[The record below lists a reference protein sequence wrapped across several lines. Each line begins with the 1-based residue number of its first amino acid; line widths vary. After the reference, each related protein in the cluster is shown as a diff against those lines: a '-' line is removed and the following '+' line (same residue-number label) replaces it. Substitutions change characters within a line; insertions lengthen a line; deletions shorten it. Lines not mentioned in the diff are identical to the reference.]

1 MTYLNALKASVC
13 AVALV
18 SANAAFADVTA
29 EDVWNDWKDQFGIYG
44 EDGISIGSE
53 SAGDGKVVV
62 TDLTMTFDDGT
73 TKSEGTI
80 ASITFEENGDGTV
93 SVTMAETFPIMVEDR
108 SGGTVTMSFEH
119 SGLEMLVSGDPDAM
133 DYAIT
138 ADRYAIVIDEIT
150 EDGETVQG
158 DMRFVM
164 NGLSGSY
171 TTTMGEMRD
180 ITSDLAATSVDV
192 LVDVTDPSTDGT
204 ILISGKLDALAFT
217 ANMALP
223 FDGSFEDPDDLFVNG
238 FALDGAYSYDSANLL
253 FDVNDGPETANGT
266 VSTGSSDIAVAI
278 NADKMSYNVATND
291 IAMQMTVP
299 DMPFPVNVTMA
310 NYGVGIEMPLGQTEE
325 PAPFGMSFDLVDLSI
340 NDEIWMLFDPMGQL
354 PRDPATVSMALSG
367 TAKLFFDILDPE
379 QAEAMEN
386 SDQPGELY
394 SLDLDRLKLAIAGA
408 MLTGDGSFTF
418 DNDAPFVVPDMPR
431 PEGQVTLNLKG
442 GNKLIDTLVNMGL
455 LPEDQAMGARM
466 MMGMFARNVGDDEL
480 TSTLEVNSEGHI
492 LANGQRIQ

>member
-18 SANAAFADVTA
+18 SANTAFADVTA
-29 EDVWNDWKDQFGIYG
+29 EDVWNDWKDQFEIYG
-44 EDGISIGSE
+44 EDGISIGSK

-62 TDLTMTFDDGT
+62 TDLTMMFDDGT

-80 ASITFEENGDGTV
+80 ASIKFEENGDGTV
-93 SVTMAETFPIMVEDR
+93 SVTMTETLPIMVEDR
-108 SGGTVTMSFEH
+108 SGGNVTMTFEH
-119 SGLEMLVSGDPDAM
+119 SGLEILVSGDPDAM
-133 DYAIT
+133 DYAIN
-138 ADRYAIVIDEIT
+138 ADRYAIVIDEIIQ
-150 EDGETVQG
+150 DGEVVQG
-158 DMRFVM
+158 DIRFVM

-171 TTTMGEMRD
+171 STTMGEMRD

-192 LVDVTDPSTDGT
+192 LVDVTDRSTDGT

-217 ANMALP
+217 ANMSLP
-223 FDGSFEDPDDLFVNG
+223 VDGSFEDPNDLFVNG
-238 FALDGAYSYDSANLL
+238 FALDGAYSYDNANFL
-253 FDVNDGPETANGT
+253 FDVNDGPDTANGT
-266 VSTGSSDIAVAI
+266 VSTSSSDIAVAI

-291 IAMQMTVP
+291 IAAQMTVP
-299 DMPFPVNVTMA
+299 DMPFPVNVNMA

-354 PRDPATVSMALSG
+354 PRDPATISMALSG

-394 SLDLDRLKLAIAGA
+394 SLDLDRLKLVIAGA
-408 MLTGDGSFTF
+408 MLTGDGSFNL
-418 DNDAPFVVPDMPR
+418 DNDSPFVVPDMPR